1 MNEKIEAACSAIVPL
16 LVANLLLRS
25 TGAATGVVV
34 ALYLTRINAQ
44 IRPVTALE
52 VSLIVVISYSVVELT
67 LSPLAGALS
76 DRHGSRSLLLL
87 GVILAATGAQL
98 TAFTTATVAL
108 LVTRL
113 LIGLGDA
120 LTTPLLLKQLTALTV
135 GHDEL
140 RARVMTLFELTA
152 LLGFALGSML
162 SGFGLDRLGMGV
174 FSGLALLYLL
184 TLPLLWSRQLYRHE
198 RLAKGAEAIPW
209 SRYLQLLRQPQLWRF
224 APAWLALNT
233 VLGLW
238 LSQSAF
244 QLAGPVALG
253 QALVGSLNE
262 RQVSLL
268 FAGYSIVILIGL
280 LLWAW
285 LLPGRRKTDVMLVAL
300 TGMVSASLAILVLNN
315 PDLTSV
321 QRLIVVAWLTA
332 SIIVETGFTPAV
344 LVFLGD
350 ISDLG
355 PWGRGTLMGLYSVL
369 LDAGQ
374 LLGAW
379 LGAAAAGWAAIN
391 GLSWATIGLSA
402 LSMGFVL
409 SLRGYERQSASH
421 IKAASR

>member
-1 MNEKIEAACSAIVPL
+1 MNEKIEAACGAIVPL

-52 VSLIVVISYSVVELT
+52 VSLIVVVSYSVVELT
-67 LSPLAGALS
+67 LSPFAGALS

-87 GVILAATGAQL
+87 GVMLAATGAQL

-108 LVTRL
+108 LATRL

-140 RARVMTLFELTA
+140 RARAMTLFELTA

-162 SGFGLDRLGMGV
+162 SGFGLDRLGMSV

-184 TLPLLWSRQLYRHE
+184 TLPLLWSQQLYRHE
-198 RLAKGAEAIPW
+198 RLATGAGAIPW

-244 QLAGPVALG
+244 QLAGPVAPG
-253 QALVGSLNE
+253 QALVGGFNE
-262 RQVSLL
+262 RQISLL

-300 TGMVSASLAILVLNN
+300 TGMVSASLAILVLNSPN
-315 PDLTSV
+315 LTSV

-355 PWGRGTLMGLYSVL
+355 PWGRGTLMGLYNVL

-379 LGAAAAGWAAIN
+379 LGAAAASWAAIS

-421 IKAASR
+421 EAVFR

>member
-1 MNEKIEAACSAIVPL
+1 MNEKIGAACGAIVPL

-52 VSLIVVISYSVVELT
+52 VSLIVVVSYSVVELT

-87 GVILAATGAQL
+87 GVMLAATGAQL

-108 LVTRL
+108 LATRL
-113 LIGLGDA
+113 LVGLGDA

-135 GHDEL
+135 GHDKL

-152 LLGFALGSML
+152 LLGFALGSVL

-174 FSGLALLYLL
+174 FSALALLYLL

-198 RLAKGAEAIPW
+198 RLATGAEAIPW

-244 QLAGPVALG
+244 QLAGPVAPG
-253 QALVGSLNE
+253 QALVGSFNE
-262 RQVSLL
+262 RQISLL

-300 TGMVSASLAILVLNN
+300 TGMVSASLAILVLNSPN
-315 PDLTSV
+315 LTSV

-350 ISDLG
+350 VSDLG

-379 LGAAAAGWAAIN
+379 LGAAAASWAAIN

-409 SLRGYERQSASH
+409 SLRSYERQSASH
-421 IKAASR
+421 VKKAAS